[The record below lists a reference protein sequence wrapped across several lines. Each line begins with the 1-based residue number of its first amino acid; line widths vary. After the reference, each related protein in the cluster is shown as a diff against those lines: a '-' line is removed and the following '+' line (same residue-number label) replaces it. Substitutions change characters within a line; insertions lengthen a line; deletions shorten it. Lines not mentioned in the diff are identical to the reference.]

1 MPRIARR
8 HINAAAAA
16 AGAALVAALLLSGY
30 ALREQAAATAWVS
43 HTRDVLEAS
52 EQAVSLY
59 KDVPLATRL
68 YLLVREPSIAARA
81 DAAERPALAAVDKL
95 SGLTL
100 DNPVQRERVE
110 RLRRGVQKGLDFNRA
125 LRRRP
130 GGAMPARDGRA
141 ADARTSAVRASA
153 DALIVGERALL
164 ADRTRRQR
172 RSARMTRAMLTA
184 LLALTLLAFLL
195 AMWALKRDIGRVA
208 LAETRLEQA
217 NASLGRQKDELQR
230 SNEEL
235 ERFAYVASHDLK
247 EPLRMVVSYTQ
258 LLQRRYQGKLDADAD
273 AFIAFAV
280 DGATRMRDLI
290 DGLLEYSRVSRGDDP
305 VEAVDAEQALLR
317 ALVDAEDAVAR
328 AGARV
333 EHASLPV
340 VLACRGQ
347 LHRVFQN
354 LIANGVKFQ
363 PAGRPAVVRI
373 GARRDGDWWVFSVA
387 DNGIGI
393 PPEHLGEIFALFKRL
408 HRQREYP
415 GTGLGLAICK
425 RIVECGGG
433 RIWVES
439 EPDKGSTFFFTARA
453 ADGPPA

>member
-1 MPRIARR
+1 M
-8 HINAAAAA
+8 
-16 AGAALVAALLLSGY
+16 
-30 ALREQAAATAWVS
+30 
-43 HTRDVLEAS
+43 
-52 EQAVSLY
+52 
-59 KDVPLATRL
+59 
-68 YLLVREPSIAARA
+68 
-81 DAAERPALAAVDKL
+81 
-95 SGLTL
+95 
-100 DNPVQRERVE
+100 
-110 RLRRGVQKGLDFNRA
+110 
-125 LRRRP
+125 
-130 GGAMPARDGRA
+130 
-141 ADARTSAVRASA
+141 
-153 DALIVGERALL
+153 
-164 ADRTRRQR
+164 
-172 RSARMTRAMLTA
+172 
-184 LLALTLLAFLL
+184 
-195 AMWALKRDIGRVA
+195 
-208 LAETRLEQA
+208 
-217 NASLGRQKDELQR
+217 
-230 SNEEL
+230 
-235 ERFAYVASHDLK
+235 
-247 EPLRMVVSYTQ
+247 
-258 LLQRRYQGKLDADAD
+258 
-273 AFIAFAV
+273 
-280 DGATRMRDLI
+280 
-290 DGLLEYSRVSRGDDP
+290 
-305 VEAVDAEQALLR
+305 
-317 ALVDAEDAVAR
+317 AR